1 MSSAYRSQ
9 SFGFG
14 ATWTPAVKVLIII
27 NGAIFVLQE
36 LVRLPLSHLLGL
48 VPYAVIFKG
57 WAWQLVTYMFLHGGL
72 MHVGFNMLALW
83 MFGSQ
88 LERVWGTREFLRY
101 YFITG
106 IGAGIINIAF
116 SPTSPIPTIGASGA
130 IFGLLLAY
138 GVLFPNNLILL
149 YFFIPIKAKYFVI
162 LFAAIEFIM
171 SRSYTSDGVAHF
183 AHLGGMAVGL
193 LYLKGSPLVRRSVW
207 RLSKKSRMQKEARQ
221 VKMEAQRM
229 TDLQAIRSEVDYLLD
244 RINKVGYE
252 NLTAEEKERLEQA
265 SQQLRVYSEERQD
278 LN

>member
-1 MSSAYRSQ
+1 MPAAYRSQ

-106 IGAGIINIAF
+106 IGAGIINIAIT
-116 SPTSPIPTIGASGA
+116 PTSPIPTIGASGA

-138 GVLFPNNLILL
+138 GVLFPNSLILL

-162 LFAAIEFIM
+162 LFAGIEFIM
-171 SRSYTSDGVAHF
+171 ARSYTADGVAHF

-193 LYLKGSPLVRRSVW
+193 LYLKGSPFARRVAW
-207 RLSKKSRMQKEARQ
+207 QISKKSRMQKEARQ

-229 TDLQAIRSEVDYLLD
+229 SDLQAIRSEVDYLLD

-265 SQQLRVYSEERQD
+265 SQQLRIYSEEKQD